1 MYGYFFKENNEEVAA
16 GKYFYPFSF
25 LLPEN
30 LPSTYD
36 CEYGHI
42 IYTIKAVVNRPW
54 KFDYESEIAII
65 VVSPIDLNKIPH
77 AKVRHSHSIHI

>member
-1 MYGYFFKENNEEVAA
+1 MYDCIGFLEANEEIPA
-16 GKYFYPFSF
+16 GTYHYPFSF

-42 IYTIKAVVNRPW
+42 IYTIKAVANRPW
-54 KFDYESEIAII
+54 KFDYVSEITLM
-65 VVSPIDLNKIPH
+65 VESPIDLNKIPN
-77 AKVRHSHSIHI
+77 VRVGQ